1 MYVACVPSC
10 FEARDLHVA
19 LLVILGGIY
28 LLSKHGEEEDV
39 ASATL
44 EASSSRAHLTSGHF
58 GALMPLSPSHR
69 GSSSMLI
76 PHRKASGYED
86 RDEKTPLCKDAMP
99 FASPPPQQQQRIEV

>member
-1 MYVACVPSC
+1 M
-10 FEARDLHVA
+10 
-19 LLVILGGIY
+19 
-28 LLSKHGEEEDV
+28 

-76 PHRKASGYED
+76 PHRRASGYED
-86 RDEKTPLCKDAMP
+86 RDEKTPLCKDASVP
-99 FASPPPQQQQRIEV
+99 FASPPQQQRIEV